1 MEEVMR
7 IGQLAVDFDIS
18 PTTLRR
24 WTERYADFLSDQA
37 VSERE
42 YTQADVALLRT
53 VESLRQQ
60 NLGHDEIESHLRE
73 VERKRSEIAPID
85 SHDGEV
91 IDEMPADN
99 AVAAITH
106 LLQHLD
112 ETNQSVLNTQL
123 ANRDMLGV
131 VIQDNF
137 NLKEENARLR
147 KRLRALEHEMSRLKE
162 SDWNHRLSLEERL
175 TQLERELE
183 QKKPWWKRIFGL

>member
-1 MEEVMR
+1 MR

-24 WTERYADFLSDQA
+24 WTDRYADFLSDEA
-37 VSERE
+37 VSDRE
-42 YTQADVALLRT
+42 YNETDVALLRT

-60 NLGHDEIESHLRE
+60 DIGHDEIENHLRE
-73 VERKRSEIAPID
+73 IEQKRREITPLR

-91 IDEMPADN
+91 IDGAPADSAAA
-99 AVAAITH
+99 AVTH

-112 ETNQSVLNTQL
+112 ETHQSVLNTQL
-123 ANRDMLGV
+123 ANRDLLGV

-147 KRLRALEHEMSRLKE
+147 KRLRALEHEVSRLKE

-175 TQLERELE
+175 TELE
-183 QKKPWWKRIFGL
+183 QELEQNKPWWKRIFGF